1 MRVRFATHAAALKVM
16 NLGPLVTN
24 ELLHSAFSQF
34 GDVERAVV
42 VCDDRGRSKGYGI
55 VEFSRRNSAQTAL
68 QQVND
73 GLFLLGRYSRIIFQF
88 FCISVPSELRGD
100 IILFKKTVC
109 KWGQYETSGITK
121 ITH

>member
-73 GLFLLGRYSRIIFQF
+73 GLFLLGRYSRIIY
-88 FCISVPSELRGD
+88 ISVCLYFGTFRVVRTYYP
-100 IILFKKTVC
+100 F
-109 KWGQYETSGITK
+109 
-121 ITH
+121 

>member
-73 GLFLLGRYSRIIFQF
+73 GLFLLGRYSKTIKFMFQYV
-88 FCISVPSELRGD
+88 CISVPSELRGH
-100 IILFKKTVC
+100 IILFKKTVS
-109 KWGQYETSGITK
+109 KWWQYETSQM
-121 ITH
+121 

>member
-73 GLFLLGRYSRIIFQF
+73 GLFLLGRYSRIIY
-88 FCISVPSELRGD
+88 ISVCLYFSTYRAEKTLSCLRKLSANGGNM
-100 IILFKKTVC
+100 KP
-109 KWGQYETSGITK
+109 QM
-121 ITH
+121 